1 MPRNVRNFWIEL
13 SVDGKATKVATGP
26 QGKDGGFDLLV
37 KQRDQGGIIVALA
50 VIGRAKYV
58 GDEIHLTLT
67 ADGEGVA
74 TAVTEGG
81 VIVLKC
87 KTVR

>member
-1 MPRNVRNFWIEL
+1 MPRNTRNFWVEL
-13 SVDGKATKVATGP
+13 KVDGKKTAVASGP
-26 QGKDGGFDLLV
+26 ASKDGGFDLIV
-37 KQRDQGGIIVALA
+37 KQRDRGGIITSLV
-50 VIGRAKYV
+50 VTGRAKV
-58 GDEIHLTLT
+58 FQDEIHLTLT